1 MLIDAIPVGALVFDC
16 RHRLGDPDRGREA
29 FAAGHIPGARH
40 LHLDDDL
47 SGPRRADRIG
57 GRHPLPDPETVAE
70 CLARHGLCDGQL
82 VVAYD
87 DIGGAFAARLW
98 WMLRWMGHDTVGV
111 LNGGLDAWPG
121 PLEKGPATASVRGTF
136 RARMRPELV
145 ASRHEVATSKL
156 LIDARA
162 ATRYRGEHEPHDP
175 VAGHIPG
182 ALSRPWTDALV
193 DGRLRTP
200 PEVPPGPGIA
210 YCGSGVTACVNL
222 LLLSV
227 SGRKDIR
234 LYPGSW
240 GDWLAAG
247 GAVETGQGR

>member
-1 MLIDAIPVGALVFDC
+1 MLLDTIPAGALIFDC
-16 RHRLGDPDRGREA
+16 RHRLDDPERGRQA
-29 FAAGHIPGARH
+29 FAAAHIPGARH

-47 SGPRRADRIG
+47 SGPLRADRIG
-57 GRHPLPDPETVAE
+57 GRHPLPDPAVFAE
-70 CLARHGLCDGQL
+70 RLAAHGLDTGQP

-98 WMLRWMGHDTVGV
+98 WMLRWVGHDAVGV
-111 LNGGLDAWPG
+111 LNGGLQAWSG
-121 PLEKGPATASVRGTF
+121 PLRGGPAAAVAPGCF
-136 RARMRPELV
+136 RAQVRPGLV
-145 ASRHEVATSKL
+145 ADHHAAAAASL
-156 LIDARA
+156 LVDARA
-162 ATRYRGEHEPHDP
+162 SARYRGEHEPHDP

-193 DGRLRTP
+193 DGRLQRP
-200 PEVPPGPGIA
+200 PQLPPGPGVA

-222 LLLSV
+222 LLLAV
-227 SGRKDIR
+227 AGRTDIV

-247 GAVETGQGR
+247 GAVETGEAG